1 MEQHGTDGR
10 GARRGRPGHAG
21 SCSFSGSGTN
31 SGKRMRPLGSAY
43 RSRAKLGWAGSR
55 GPGIFRSWRYA
66 GKERAWKDVGHRPP
80 RVPGLFLMVMRSGAE
95 RPRGCGVLPPPLAQA
110 LGRAFA
116 EQTKPA
122 GRYDRR
128 NESLSYVGS
137 GKGRWGGGGI
147 PGRGWGPLIS

>member
-1 MEQHGTDGR
+1 MELTGGGR
-10 GARRGRPGHAG
+10 AGGARGMSGVVVSRARGRIRARGCAPWVLPTA
-21 SCSFSGSGTN
+21 
-31 SGKRMRPLGSAY
+31 